1 MKHIRIV
8 VTDSNTIVV
17 KADTKRFG
25 RDAIMY
31 EGSTFMQCCDY
42 IRRTT
47 GREHFTLSSSPLA
60 ELYTDPDGR
69 VLPWLMDVEL

>member
-1 MKHIRIV
+1 MKNIRIV
-8 VTDSNTIVV
+8 VTDNHTIVV
-17 KADTKRFG
+17 KADTRRFG

-42 IRRTT
+42 IRRKT
-47 GREHFTLSSSPLA
+47 GREHFTLRSYPMV

-69 VLPWLMDVEL
+69 VLPWIMDVEL